1 MIIVCL
7 GWCDRGQ
14 SPELRG
20 SNHLTR
26 TIIVPKRA
34 ACSDLLLLSNEISPG
49 KTGRETGP
57 AIDWTKHLGTISA
70 EYDITDRPSDRL
82 APPGCP

>member
-34 ACSDLLLLSNEISPG
+34 VCSDLLLLSNEISLG
-49 KTGRETGP
+49 KTRIDTELT
-57 AIDWTKHLGTISA
+57 IDWTKHLGTISV
-70 EYDITDRPSDRL
+70 EYDVTDRPSDRL
-82 APPGCP
+82 VPPGYL